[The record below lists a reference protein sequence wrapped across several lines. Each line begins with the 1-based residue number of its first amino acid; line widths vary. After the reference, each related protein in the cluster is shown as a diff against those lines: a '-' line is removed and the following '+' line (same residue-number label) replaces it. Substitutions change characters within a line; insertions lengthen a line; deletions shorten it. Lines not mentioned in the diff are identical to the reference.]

1 MDLSAFL
8 IFNVFFWF
16 VCFQCKSHLRV
27 FLKENLPKRL
37 HYSHSRY
44 DLKFYTVMDGRRR
57 MSTGNG
63 NVKNGNKTKFSGACY
78 LVPGSQFLV
87 PCFSDIHAMIPS
99 KLKSVLILERIQFFK
114 LIYGG

>member
-8 IFNVFFWF
+8 MFNVFLF

-44 DLKFYTVMDGRRR
+44 D
-57 MSTGNG
+57 SN
-63 NVKNGNKTKFSGACY
+63 SA
-78 LVPGSQFLV
+78 Q
-87 PCFSDIHAMIPS
+87 
-99 KLKSVLILERIQFFK
+99 
-114 LIYGG
+114 